1 MLLYSHLKVTN
12 KFKRF
17 IVNLNTIIM
26 SRIVIV
32 EDNPKYR
39 AAAESF
45 FDYIHESPVYAV
57 DHASAIQ
64 SLADPT
70 DFAMIDC
77 FFPKET
83 GSGDISL
90 GREVVE
96 RMAQSDP
103 REMLIREG
111 LKSLEPYVNLND
123 PEMAKYAR
131 FMAGNNHDS
140 LIDVIRKMGE
150 TFQPVL
156 MTHFV
161 KNAMRGT
168 YREEQARDYYKAL
181 NEAMEQSEANQ
192 PLGIE
197 VAEQATSLGVSLV
210 LVTSTY
216 HHDLLTQPV
225 QDYVGR
231 RGWRLIDCNPGRDEK
246 ATPEFWQKAYDA
258 LKGVGARF

>member
-39 AAAESF
+39 AAAGDFFHSF
-45 FDYIHESPVYAV
+45 SVSPIYAG
-57 DHASAIQ
+57 DCDSARYHI
-64 SLADPT
+64 SPGDT
-70 DFAMIDC
+70 AMIDC
-77 FFPKET
+77 FFPMRA

-103 REMLIREG
+103 REMRIREG

-192 PLGIE
+192 PLGVD
-197 VAEQATSLGVSLV
+197 VAEFAETLGVPFV

-216 HHDLLTQPV
+216 HHDMLTQPI
-225 QDYVGR
+225 QDYAMR
-231 RGWRLIDCNPGRDEK
+231 KHWRLIDCDKGREDQK
-246 ATPEFWQKAYDA
+246 ATPQFWQKAYEAVKAVSVLD
-258 LKGVGARF
+258 